1 MGKVK
6 IVTNAVCDLT
16 PAKAAAL
23 DVEMIPE
30 AMIFDGISYLTN
42 VDITPQ
48 QFYEKMRKSRALPTA
63 SHPNVS
69 MYMDAFRTADTDE
82 YDEVLCLN
90 LTSKLSGSINTA
102 FLAKSTLEEQGFP
115 KPIFIYDT
123 LQLTHGLAF
132 QVLEAARLSAAGQ
145 NAEGIIRHLDAIREH
160 IAIYF
165 VMKSLENARRGG
177 RLGLIRTV
185 AADALGVRPV
195 LQFRQGIHSEECL
208 VRKFKNALKTL
219 AEIYGSRAKKG
230 CDVVIFH
237 ANNQAEAN
245 LLRGM
250 VLETDPAARVQ
261 VAFLGSGIGIHTGEG
276 AVGITFWE
284 P

>member
-16 PAKAAAL
+16 PEAAAAL

-30 AMIFDGISYLTN
+30 AIIFDGVSYLTN
-42 VDITPQ
+42 VDITPR
-48 QFYEKMRKSRALPTA
+48 QFYEKMRECRELPTA

-82 YDEVLCLN
+82 YEEVLCLN

-102 FLAKSTLEEQGFP
+102 FIAKSTLEEEGFK
-115 KPIFIYDT
+115 KPIYVYDT

-132 QVLEAARLSAAGQ
+132 HVLEAAKLSKAGQ
-145 NAEGIIRHLDAIREH
+145 SAEGIIRHLDAIKDR

-185 AADALGVRPV
+185 AADALGVKPV
-195 LQFRQGIHSEECL
+195 LMFRQGIHSEECL
-208 VRKFKNALKTL
+208 VRKFKNALKKL
-219 AEIYGSRAKKG
+219 AEIYDSRAQKG
-230 CDVVIFH
+230 GDVAIFH
-237 ANNQAEAN
+237 ANNEEEAVQ
-245 LLRGM
+245 LRDM
-250 VLETDPAARVQ
+250 VLEADPRARVRLEW
-261 VAFLGSGIGIHTGEG
+261 LGSGIGINTGEG
-276 AVGITFWE
+276 AIGITFWE